1 MVERFCKS
9 LEEVIFNRLKIIL
22 NLRKILQETDKG
34 YFLEADVQYTEKLH
48 DLHDDLR
55 FLPKRMKI
63 KKLERLATNLHD
75 KTEYAIHIR
84 HLGQVLLNHGLIF
97 KKFHRVIKF
106 NQNVW
111 LKPCIDMNT
120 ELRKQKAKK

>member
-1 MVERFCKS
+1 MVINFESIKDTSQFNEDFIKS
-9 LEEVIFNRLKIIL
+9 YNEGS
-22 NLRKILQETDKG
+22 DKG
-34 YFLEADVQYTEKLH
+34 YFLEADVQYAEKLH
-48 DLHDDLR
+48 DLHHDLR